1 MKRRVFLANLIGA
14 SLAAHAPGSLAQ
26 GTSRPYVLRIVRKT
40 GWEDLMQRELCVAST
55 IYVVDPG
62 RILTDFPG
70 RLQCHA
76 MELPRRG
83 NQQQISAIPAGT
95 YAAKARVSEKNGRVI
110 ELIDVRGREV
120 VQLHAGNHIDQTL
133 GCLLLGAAP
142 VSRQVLKGNSVI
154 AAPSNRC
161 WISGSREARDA
172 LLADYGWADPN
183 AAAPTRPISV
193 IVE

>member
-1 MKRRVFLANLIGA
+1 MNRRVFSAGVIVA
-14 SLAAHAPGSLAQ
+14 SLSAHTPGSLAQ
-26 GTSRPYVLRIVRKT
+26 GTPRPYVLRIVRKT

-62 RILTDFPG
+62 LILTDVPG

-95 YAAKARVSEKNGRVI
+95 YAATARVSEKNGRVI
-110 ELIDVRGREV
+110 ELMGVRGREF
-120 VQLHAGNHIDQTL
+120 VQLHAGNHVDQTL
-133 GCLLLGAAP
+133 GCLLLGTAP
-142 VSRQVLKGNSVI
+142 VSRQVLKGNSVVV
-154 AAPSNRC
+154 APSNRC

-193 IVE
+193 IVD